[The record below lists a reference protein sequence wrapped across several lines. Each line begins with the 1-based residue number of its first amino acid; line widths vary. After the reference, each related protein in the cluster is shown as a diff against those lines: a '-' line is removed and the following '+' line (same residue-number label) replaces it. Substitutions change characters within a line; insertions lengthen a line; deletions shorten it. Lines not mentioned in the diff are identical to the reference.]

1 MDAVPTGHIPLL
13 EVTEMKSIRKGI
25 TGAVALGAALAFSP
39 MAFAQ
44 SSAMPPGPVP
54 PETMPIPP
62 AGSATQPSD
71 SALTQEVK
79 SALAN
84 DPGTYQSKINV
95 AAQDGIVHLRGR
107 VSSMATKQ
115 HAQQVVAQIQG
126 VRSIDNE
133 LRVRSD

>member
-1 MDAVPTGHIPLL
+1 
-13 EVTEMKSIRKGI
+13 MKSIRKGI

-44 SSAMPPGPVP
+44 SNAMPPGPVP

-62 AGSATQPSD
+62 AGSSQPSD

-84 DPGTYQSKINV
+84 DPGTYRSNINV
-95 AAQDGIVHLRGR
+95 AAKDGIVHLHGR
-107 VSSMATKQ
+107 VSSMAAKQ
-115 HAQQVVAQIQG
+115 HAQQVVAEIQG